1 MDCICIKDL
10 QVHANHGVL
19 PEENALG
26 QRFVISAT
34 LFVDLRRAGE
44 SDAIADSV
52 NYADVCHLID
62 RYTRENTFDLLE
74 RLAQGL
80 CDEILAVHPLVERVR
95 LEVKKPVGA
104 DRPSVGLCFS
114 MHGALSLVWGVSFWR
129 SVLRATSR
137 PFSRR

>member
-26 QRFVISAT
+26 QRFLISAT
-34 LFVDLRRAGE
+34 LFVDLCRAGE

-52 NYADVCHLID
+52 NYADVCRLID

-80 CDEILAVHPLVERVR
+80 CDEILAAHSLVERVQI
-95 LEVKKPVGA
+95 EVKKPWAPIGLPLDYV
-104 DRPSVGLCFS
+104 SVR
-114 MHGALSLVWGVSFWR
+114 ME
-129 SVLRATSR
+129 RAR
-137 PFSRR
+137 

>member
-19 PEENALG
+19 PEENVLG
-26 QRFVISAT
+26 QRFVISTT

-95 LEVKKPVGA
+95 LEVKKPWAPIGLPLDYV
-104 DRPSVGLCFS
+104 SVC
-114 MHGALSLVWGVSFWR
+114 MER
-129 SVLRATSR
+129 SR
-137 PFSRR
+137 

>member
-80 CDEILAVHPLVERVR
+80 CDEIMAVHPLVERVR
-95 LEVKKPVGA
+95 LEVKKPWAPIGLPLDYV
-104 DRPSVGLCFS
+104 SVC
-114 MHGALSLVWGVSFWR
+114 MER
-129 SVLRATSR
+129 SR
-137 PFSRR
+137 